1 MDVSRETAQPQG
13 LTGGAI
19 MPVNT
24 QYPQRLGGEPRILQS
39 WGIKCAHLQTLLHC
53 MKEGE
58 IRVLCCIQYCA
69 STNKH
74 EGQYDI
80 ALLHATLEIILR
92 TDLLGVNG
100 QYKARKTLE
109 VSVCVVES
117 TARRCRVIVG
127 TKGSK
132 TSPCQ
137 PRSFFASSSWR
148 P

>member
-1 MDVSRETAQPQG
+1 M
-13 LTGGAI
+13 
-19 MPVNT
+19 
-24 QYPQRLGGEPRILQS
+24 LQC

-58 IRVLCCIQYCA
+58 IRVLCCVQYCA

-80 ALLHATLEIILR
+80 VLLHATMETILR
-92 TDLLGVNG
+92 MDLLGANG
-100 QYKARKTLE
+100 LYKVPKTLE

-117 TARRCRVIVG
+117 TARRCCRVIVG
-127 TKGSK
+127 TKGSEA
-132 TSPCQ
+132 SPGQ
-137 PRSFFASSSWR
+137 PSSFFASSSWR